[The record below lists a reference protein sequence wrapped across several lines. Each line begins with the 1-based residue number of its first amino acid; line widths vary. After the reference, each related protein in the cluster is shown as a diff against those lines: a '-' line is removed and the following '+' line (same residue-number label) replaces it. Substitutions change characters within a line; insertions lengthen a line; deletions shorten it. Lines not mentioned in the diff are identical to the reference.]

1 MRVAVTAARDQV
13 LEGERIDYTVDVENG
28 GPNSAAFPA
37 VALAFDAAV
46 SPRVTAAP
54 GWTCNPPETGSQT
67 VLTCTAPS
75 LAVGNAQSF
84 TVQLDAGADLAGRTL
99 TLAASVASQSPDPQ
113 PDNNTDTAKV
123 AVQARLR
130 SDLAVRLEGPA
141 SLPTTAFNASYRV
154 LLDNRGNAPA
164 TGVSVR
170 VEGNTLSALSLLVPP
185 RGWRCD
191 KQLQSLRSAV
201 FVCTTAAA
209 LQPGAQTAFQL
220 TVATKPIPAERAVQV
235 QATASSSSPDA
246 NPADNAAR
254 ISTPIGG
261 GAGRR

>member
-1 MRVAVTAARDQV
+1 M
-13 LEGERIDYTVDVENG
+13 
-28 GPNSAAFPA
+28 
-37 VALAFDAAV
+37 
-46 SPRVTAAP
+46 
-54 GWTCNPPETGSQT
+54 
-67 VLTCTAPS
+67 
-75 LAVGNAQSF
+75 
-84 TVQLDAGADLAGRTL
+84 
-99 TLAASVASQSPDPQ
+99 
-113 PDNNTDTAKV
+113 
-123 AVQARLR
+123 QARLR

-154 LLDNRGNAPA
+154 LVDNRGNAPA

-170 VEGNTLSALSLLVPP
+170 VEGNTLSALSLLVAP

-191 KQLQSLRSAV
+191 KQLQPLRSAV

-261 GAGRR
+261 GAGLR